1 MQVRNKERAPQTEA
15 ERAERAEKQKQKL
28 DKELMIYTAK
38 AGGNT
43 EIFEKAEQSALDA
56 QLRSYMEKAK
66 DAPADEAPQSP
77 KATAEG
83 ADAED
88 LELR

>member
-1 MQVRNKERAPQTEA
+1 
-15 ERAERAEKQKQKL
+15 
-28 DKELMIYTAK
+28 MIYTAK

-56 QLRSYMEKAK
+56 QLRSYMENAK
-66 DAPADEAPQSP
+66 DAPADEAPMSP

-83 ADAED
+83 ADLED
-88 LELR
+88 LEVR